1 MGVFRAPSEKDILV
15 AFWNSWMQTKCYIS
29 FKIHSYFFNNS
40 TMFPIIILST
50 DNYCASTLNKSQLVV
65 V

>member
-15 AFWNSWMQTKCYIS
+15 AFWNSWVQTKCYIS

-40 TMFPIIILST
+40 TMFPIIN
-50 DNYCASTLNKSQLVV
+50 NYCASTLNKSQVV
-65 V
+65 VV